1 MYRTDKI
8 GIFEKSFQSLVLW
21 LLFPVTKSTEVFSP
35 TDFVSSPLGIGD
47 SSFSSL
53 DGIQSFSH
61 LSEELPAWAVPVL
74 IETGG
79 PGGLSWGSRVPFCFR
94 LTPAGS

>member
-1 MYRTDKI
+1 MYRTDQI
-8 GIFEKSFQSLVLW
+8 GIFKESFQSLMIL
-21 LLFPVTKSTEVFSP
+21 LLFPETKSTEVFSSA
-35 TDFVSSPLGIGD
+35 DFVSSPLGIGD

-79 PGGLSWGSRVPFCFR
+79 PGGLSWGSRVPFCFG

>member
-1 MYRTDKI
+1 MYRTDQI
-8 GIFEKSFQSLVLW
+8 GIFKESFQSLMIL
-21 LLFPVTKSTEVFSP
+21 LLFPETKSTEVFS
-35 TDFVSSPLGIGD
+35 TTGFVSSPLGIGD

-61 LSEELPAWAVPVL
+61 LGEELPAWAVSVL